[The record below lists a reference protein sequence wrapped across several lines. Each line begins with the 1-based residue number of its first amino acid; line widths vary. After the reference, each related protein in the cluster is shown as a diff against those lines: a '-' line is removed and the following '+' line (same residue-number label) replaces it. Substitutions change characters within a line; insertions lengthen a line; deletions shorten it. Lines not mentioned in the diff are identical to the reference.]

1 VEINATVTST
11 AAPLDLPLPGDGRV
25 LIVDDNKFNRELV
38 ADVLRLAGIRELGFA
53 TDGAEGLAMV
63 ESFAPDLVILDLM
76 MPVMDGHEFLRR
88 LKLTPQHHDLPVLV
102 ATAVSDQNTRNAAFD
117 GGAVDY
123 IEKPIDRRELI
134 ARVSVHLKSR
144 LLLRHLQ
151 GYHDRLTLDLAT
163 AQAMQEALL
172 PSPRLI
178 AEVKERYGL
187 TVDALFVPSS
197 ELGGDL
203 WGLVPID
210 QHRVAVFAADFTGHG
225 VAASINTFRLHVLI
239 DRLGIGADPADF
251 LTRLNQELLLI
262 LTRGQFATMV
272 VAIFDRS
279 SNSLSVASAGG
290 PTPILGG
297 GPPPH
302 RLPLDAPALGITAET
317 TFVTHRVEMQPGGF
331 LLLYS
336 DAMIETC
343 DASGTQLGEAGL
355 DSLIAESLA
364 CGDAAPLNRLTTGV
378 DRHGGGQVN
387 DDLTAVWLSW

>member
-1 VEINATVTST
+1 MTSA

-25 LIVDDNKFNRELV
+25 LIVEDNKFNRDLMGG
-38 ADVLRLAGIRELGFA
+38 VLRLAGIREIAFA
-53 TDGAEGLAMV
+53 VDGAEGLTMV

-76 MPVMDGHEFLRR
+76 MPVMDGHEFLRV
-88 LKLTPQHHDLPVLV
+88 LKGNPRHLDLPVLV
-102 ATAVSDQNTRNAAFD
+102 ATAISDQDTRNATFD

-151 GYHDRLTLDLAT
+151 RYHDRLTLDLAT
-163 AQAMQEALL
+163 ARAMQEALL

-178 AEVKERYGL
+178 AEVRDRYGL
-187 TVDALFVPSS
+187 RVDALFVPSS

-239 DRLGIGADPADF
+239 DRLGIGADPAEF
-251 LTRLNQELLLI
+251 LARLNQELLPI

-279 SNSLSVASAGG
+279 SNSLSIASAGG

-297 GPPPH
+297 GPPPR

-317 TFVTHRVEMQPGGF
+317 KFVSHHIEIRPGGF

-343 DASGTQLGEAGL
+343 DAAGTQLGEPGL
-355 DSLIAESLA
+355 DALIAEALA
-364 CGDAAPLNRLTTGV
+364 CGDDAPLDRLTTGV
-378 DRHGGGQVN
+378 DRYGGGQVS